1 MENEADLVRKKLSY
15 LSTLNEFDAR
25 HYIALWALEFGWGGI
40 SKISKITG
48 KSMNTIRKGIYEIET
63 NDNLNLKENG
73 RLRREGGGRKRIAD
87 KNPEV
92 KKDIENILE
101 ENTAGDPM
109 SKLRWTNKSTYAIAR
124 ELTSKGRNISED
136 TAGRII
142 KQLGY
147 SLQANIKSKE
157 SGSSEERD
165 SQFRYIN
172 EQVKLFDKKNMPVIS
187 VDTKKKEL
195 VGNFKN
201 NGRKWMK
208 KGKAE
213 IVNVYD
219 FESLAEGR
227 AIPYGIYEVLRN
239 NGFVNVGISRDTSEF
254 AVESIKQWWKN
265 IGKKNY
271 QNAKE
276 LLICADGGGS
286 NSSRS
291 KLWKFYLQKFAN
303 KTGLK
308 ITVCHFP
315 PGTSKWNKIEHKMFS
330 FISMNWK
337 GKPLINYEL
346 IINLIEG
353 TTTKKGLKIKAKI
366 DKRIYELGKKI
377 LEEEFNKVNILEH
390 EINPKWNYTLSKIS
404 KLFLGLP

>member
-1 MENEADLVRKKLSY
+1 MEKEAELVRQKLKY
-15 LSTLNEFDAR
+15 LSNLNEVDSR
-25 HYIALWALEFGWGGI
+25 NYLGLWAIEEGWGGI
-40 SKISKITG
+40 SKVNKLTG
-48 KSMNTIRKGIYEIET
+48 RAMDTIRKGIKEIKSGKNIKSET
-63 NDNLNLKENG
+63 G
-73 RLRREGGGRKRIAD
+73 RLRKKGGGRKKITE
-87 KNPEV
+87 KNPDVE
-92 KKDIENILE
+92 KKIENILE

-109 SKLRWTNKSTYAIAR
+109 SRLKWTNKSTYTITS
-124 ELTSKGRNISED
+124 ELKNQGQNISED
-136 TAGRII
+136 TTGRII
-142 KQLGY
+142 KKLGY

-172 EQVKLFDKKNMPVIS
+172 EQVKMFAKKNIPIIS
-187 VDTKKKEL
+187 VDAKKKEL

-201 NGRKWMK
+201 SGRKWMK

-219 FESLAEGR
+219 FWFLAKGK
-227 AIPYGIYEVLRN
+227 AIPYGIYDVN
-239 NGFVNVGISRDTSEF
+239 MNKGFVNVGIDHNTSEF
-254 AVESIKQWWKN
+254 AVESIRQWWNK

-271 QNAKE
+271 PNTHE

-286 NSSRS
+286 NASRS
-291 KLWKFYLQKFAN
+291 RLWKFYLQKFAN

-330 FISMNWK
+330 FISMNWR
-337 GKPLINYEL
+337 GKPLINYEI

-353 TTTKKGLKIKAKI
+353 TKTRKGLKIKAKI

-377 LEEEFNKVNILEH
+377 LDEEFEKINFERHKVN
-390 EINPKWNYTLSKIS
+390 PQWNYTLSKI
-404 KLFLGLP
+404 

>member
-1 MENEADLVRKKLSY
+1 MKKEAELSKNKLDY

-25 HYIALWALEFGWGGI
+25 HFVALWAKEIGWGGI
-40 SKISKITG
+40 FEVSKLTG
-48 KSMNTIRKGIYEIET
+48 KSMNTIRKGISE
-63 NDNLNLKENG
+63 LGRLSKLKEEG
-73 RLRREGGGRKRIAD
+73 RLRKRGGGRKKIVE

-109 SKLRWTNKSTYAIAR
+109 NRLRWTNKSTYTIAN
-124 ELTSKGRNISED
+124 ELKNKNKNVSED
-136 TAGRII
+136 TVGRII

-157 SGSSEERD
+157 SGNSEERD

-172 EQVKLFDKKNMPVIS
+172 EQVKVFEKKNMPVIS
-187 VDTKKKEL
+187 VDAKKKEL

-201 NGRKWMK
+201 NGRRWMK

-219 FESLAEGR
+219 FECLAKGK
-227 AIPYGIYEVLRN
+227 AIPYGIYEVLKN
-239 NGFVNVGISRDTSEF
+239 NGFVNVGISHDTSEF
-254 AVESIKQWWKN
+254 AVESIRQWWKN

-271 QNAKE
+271 PNARE

-286 NSSRS
+286 NASRS
-291 KLWKFYLQKFAN
+291 RLWKFYLQKFAN
-303 KTGLK
+303 KTGIK
-308 ITVCHFP
+308 ITVCHYP

-337 GKPLINYEL
+337 GKPLRSYEM

-353 TTTKKGLKIKAKI
+353 TKTKKGLKIKAKI
-366 DKRIYELGKKI
+366 DKKIYELGKKI
-377 LEEEFNKVNILEH
+377 LKEEFSKVNIEEH
-390 EINPKWNYTLSKIS
+390 QINPKWNYTLSKI
-404 KLFLGLP
+404 

>member
-1 MENEADLVRKKLSY
+1 MKKEDIDGLWLITLSECNEVQSRRLAGLRAIEIGRGGLLHVCKL
-15 LSTLNEFDAR
+15 
-25 HYIALWALEFGWGGI
+25 
-40 SKISKITG
+40 TG
-48 KSMNTIRKGIYEIET
+48 MSHHTVIKGI
-63 NDNLNLKENG
+63 KEVKNAKRLQTV
-73 RLRREGGGRKRIAD
+73 RLRKEGGGRKKIID

-101 ENTAGDPM
+101 ENTGGDPM
-109 SKLRWTNKSTYAIAR
+109 SKLKWTNKSTYTIAN
-124 ELTSKGRNISED
+124 ELNNKNQIISEG
-136 TAGRII
+136 TVGSVI
-142 KQLGY
+142 KSLGY

-172 EQVKLFDKKNMPVIS
+172 EQVKIFEKKNIPVIS
-187 VDTKKKEL
+187 VDAKKKEL

-201 NGRKWMK
+201 NGRRWMK

-213 IVNVYD
+213 IVNIYD
-219 FESLAEGR
+219 FWFLAKGK
-227 AIPYGIYEVLRN
+227 AIPYGIYDINLN
-239 NGFVNVGISRDTSEF
+239 KGFVNVGIDHNTSEF
-254 AVESIKQWWKN
+254 AVESIRQWWNK

-271 QNAKE
+271 SDTKE

-286 NSSRS
+286 NASRS
-291 KLWKFYLQKFAN
+291 RLWKFYLQKFAN

-330 FISMNWK
+330 FISMNWR
-337 GKPLINYEL
+337 GRPLINYEI

-353 TTTKKGLKIKAKI
+353 TKTKNGLKIKAKM
-366 DKRIYELGKKI
+366 DKKIYELKQKVSDK
-377 LEEEFNKVNILEH
+377 EFEKVNFLRH
-390 EINPKWNYTLSKIS
+390 EMNPQWNYTI
-404 KLFLGLP
+404 G

>member
-1 MENEADLVRKKLSY
+1 MEKEDLIRSKLNY
-15 LSTLNEFDAR
+15 LANLNEVDAR
-25 HYIALWALEFGWGGI
+25 NYVALWAIELGWGGI
-40 SKISKITG
+40 SKVNKLTG
-48 KSMNTIRKGIYEIET
+48 KSMDTIRKGINEIKSGT
-63 NDNLNLKENG
+63 NIKKEEG
-73 RLRREGGGRKRIAD
+73 RLRKKGGGRKKIAE
-87 KNPEV
+87 KNPDVE
-92 KKDIENILE
+92 KEIENILE

-109 SKLRWTNKSTYAIAR
+109 SKLKWTNKSTYTIAE
-124 ELTSKGRNISED
+124 ELNFNGKIISED

-172 EQVKLFDKKNMPVIS
+172 EQVKIFEKKNMPVIS

-201 NGRKWMK
+201 NGRRWTK

-213 IVNVYD
+213 IVNIYD
-219 FESLAEGR
+219 FEYLSKGK
-227 AIPYGIYEVLRN
+227 AIPYGVYEVLKN
-239 NGFVNVGISRDTSEF
+239 NGFVNVGISHDTSEF

-265 IGKKNY
+265 IGKRNY
-271 QNAKE
+271 RNTKE
-276 LLICADGGGS
+276 LLICADSGGS
-286 NSSRS
+286 NASRS
-291 KLWKFYLQKFAN
+291 KLWKFYLQRFAN
-303 KTGLK
+303 KTKLK

-337 GKPLINYEL
+337 GKPLRNYEM

-353 TTTKKGLKIKAKI
+353 TKTNKGLKIKAKI
-366 DKRIYELGKKI
+366 DKKMYELGKKI
-377 LEEEFNKVNILEH
+377 LEQEFKKINIKEH
-390 EINPKWNYTLSKIS
+390 EINPNWNYTLSKI
-404 KLFLGLP
+404 

>member
-1 MENEADLVRKKLSY
+1 MQKEAEIVRKKLMY
-15 LSTLNEFDAR
+15 LASLNEFDAR
-25 HYIALWALEFGWGGI
+25 HYLAIWAIEEGWGGI
-40 SKISKITG
+40 RKVCRLTG
-48 KSMNTIRKGIYEIET
+48 KSVNTIRKGIYEIET
-63 NDNLNLKENG
+63 KTNLDLKKSG
-73 RLRREGGGRKRIAD
+73 RLRKEGGGRKKIID

-109 SKLRWTNKSTYAIAR
+109 SKLKWTNKSTYTIAD
-124 ELTSKGRNISED
+124 ELKNKNQNASEV
-136 TAGRII
+136 TVGRII

-172 EQVKLFDKKNMPVIS
+172 EQVKLFEKKKMPIIS

-201 NGRKWMK
+201 SGKKWQK

-219 FESLAEGR
+219 FESLAKGK
-227 AIPYGIYEVLRN
+227 AIPYGIYEILKN
-239 NGFVNVGISRDTSEF
+239 NGFVNVGISHDTSEF

-265 IGKKNY
+265 IGEKNY
-271 QNAKE
+271 TRANE
-276 LLICADGGGS
+276 LLICADSGGS
-286 NSSRS
+286 NANRS
-291 KLWKFYLQKFAN
+291 KLWKFYLQKFAD
-303 KTGLK
+303 KTGLS

-337 GKPLINYEL
+337 GKPLRNYEMIL
-346 IINLIEG
+346 NLIEG
-353 TTTKKGLKIKAKI
+353 TKTKKGLKIKAKM
-366 DKRIYELGKKI
+366 DKHIYQIKKKVSD
-377 LEEEFNKVNILEH
+377 EEFEKINFRRHK
-390 EINPKWNYTLSKIS
+390 INPQWNYTIC
-404 KLFLGLP
+404 

>member
-1 MENEADLVRKKLSY
+1 MKEKETDKLW
-15 LSTLNEFDAR
+15 L
-25 HYIALWALEFGWGGI
+25 IALSECNEVQRRILAGVKAIEKGRGGV
-40 SKISKITG
+40 SYVCKLTG
-48 KSMNTIRKGIYEIET
+48 MSHHTVIKGMREIKDEKRKPVT
-63 NDNLNLKENG
+63 
-73 RLRREGGGRKRIAD
+73 RLRKEGGGRKKIVI
-87 KNPEV
+87 KNPLI
-92 KKDIENILE
+92 KNSIEDILE

-109 SKLRWTNKSTYAIAR
+109 SKLKWTNKSTYSIAN
-124 ELTSKGRNISED
+124 ELENHGQNISED
-136 TAGRII
+136 TVGRVIR
-142 KQLGY
+142 QLGY

-172 EQVKLFDKKNMPVIS
+172 KQVKRFTKKNIPIIS

-201 NGRKWMK
+201 PGRRWMK
-208 KGKAE
+208 KGEAE

-219 FESLAEGR
+219 FEYLAKGK
-227 AIPYGIYEVLRN
+227 AIPYGIYEVLKN
-239 NGFVNVGISRDTSEF
+239 NGFVNVGMSHDTSEF
-254 AVESIKQWWKN
+254 AVESIRQWWKN

-286 NSSRS
+286 NASRS

-330 FISMNWK
+330 FISMNWR
-337 GKPLINYEL
+337 GKPLKNYQL

-353 TTTKKGLKIKAKI
+353 TTTRKGLKIKAKI
-366 DKRIYELGKKI
+366 DKKIYALGKKI
-377 LEEEFNKVNILEH
+377 SESEFEKINIQEH
-390 EINPKWNYTLSKIS
+390 KINSKWNYTIY
-404 KLFLGLP
+404 

>member
-1 MENEADLVRKKLSY
+1 MSKNMDNLWLQELF
-15 LSTLNEFDAR
+15 TLNEVQRRRFA
-25 HYIALWALEFGWGGI
+25 ALKAMELGWGGVT
-40 SKISKITG
+40 KVGKMTG
-48 KSMNTIRKGIYEIET
+48 MSHNTIDKGIKEINSPNKNIT
-63 NDNLNLKENG
+63 K
-73 RLRREGGGRKRIAD
+73 RLRKEGGGRKTIVE
-87 KNPEV
+87 KTPEV

-109 SKLRWTNKSTYAIAR
+109 NKLKWTNKSTYTIAR
-124 ELTSKGRNISED
+124 ELISKGKKISEV
-136 TAGRII
+136 TTGRII

-157 SGSSEERD
+157 NGSSEERD

-172 EQVKLFDKKNMPVIS
+172 KQVKLFAKKNMPVIS

-201 NGRKWMK
+201 NGRKWTK

-219 FESLAEGR
+219 FEYLAKGK
-227 AIPYGIYEVLRN
+227 AIPYGIYEVLKN
-239 NGFVNVGISRDTSEF
+239 NGFVNVGISHDTSEF
-254 AVESIKQWWKN
+254 AVESIRQWWKN

-271 QNAKE
+271 PHSKE

-286 NSSRS
+286 NASRS
-291 KLWKFYLQKFAN
+291 RLWKFYLQKFAN

-337 GKPLINYEL
+337 GKPLRNYEL
-346 IINLIEG
+346 IINLIES

-366 DKRIYELGKKI
+366 DRNVYELGKKI
-377 LEEEFNKVNILEH
+377 PEKEASKINIFNHK
-390 EINPKWNYTLSKIS
+390 INSKWNYTIS
-404 KLFLGLP
+404 

>member
-1 MENEADLVRKKLSY
+1 MKKEIDLIRKKLNY
-15 LSTLNEFDAR
+15 LSSLNEFDAR
-25 HYIALWALEFGWGGI
+25 HYLAIWALESGWGGI
-40 SKISKITG
+40 SKVNKLTG

-63 NDNLNLKENG
+63 KNNLNLKDTG
-73 RLRREGGGRKRIAD
+73 RLRKEGGGRKKIAD
-87 KNPEV
+87 KNPEI
-92 KKDIENILE
+92 KKEIENILE

-109 SKLRWTNKSTYAIAR
+109 SKLKWTNKSTYSITNDLR
-124 ELTSKGRNISED
+124 TKGQNISED
-136 TAGRII
+136 TTGRLI
-142 KQLGY
+142 KSLGY

-172 EQVKLFDKKNMPVIS
+172 EQVNIFEKKNMPVIS

-201 NGRKWMK
+201 NGRRWMK
-208 KGKAE
+208 KGQAE

-219 FESLAEGR
+219 FEYLSKGK
-227 AIPYGIYEVLRN
+227 AIPYGIYEVLKN
-239 NGFVNVGISRDTSEF
+239 NGFVNVGISHDTSEF
-254 AVESIKQWWKN
+254 AVESIKKWWKN

-271 QNAKE
+271 SGAKE

-286 NSSRS
+286 NTSRS
-291 KLWKFYLQKFAN
+291 RLWKFYLQKFAN
-303 KTGLK
+303 KTRLK

-330 FISMNWK
+330 FISMNWR
-337 GKPLINYEL
+337 GKPLINYEM

-353 TTTKKGLKIKAKI
+353 TKTKKGLKIKAKI
-366 DKRIYELGKKI
+366 DKGIYELGKKI
-377 LEEEFNKVNILEH
+377 LEEEFNKINIEEH
-390 EINPKWNYTLSKIS
+390 KINPKWNYTLSKI
-404 KLFLGLP
+404 

>member
-1 MENEADLVRKKLSY
+1 MEKGVDLVIHKLKY
-15 LSTLNEFDAR
+15 LSSLNEVDSR
-25 HYIALWALEFGWGGI
+25 NYLGLWAIEEGWGGI
-40 SKISKITG
+40 SKIRGLTG
-48 KSMNTIRKGIYEIET
+48 KSMDTIRKGIKEIKSGKNIKT
-63 NDNLNLKENG
+63 QTG
-73 RLRREGGGRKRIAD
+73 RLRKEGGGRKKIID

-92 KKDIENILE
+92 KKEIEKILE

-109 SKLRWTNKSTYAIAR
+109 SRLRWTNKSTYTITDD
-124 ELTSKGRNISED
+124 LKNKNKNISED
-136 TAGRII
+136 SVGRII

-157 SGSSEERD
+157 NGTSEERD

-172 EQVKLFDKKNMPVIS
+172 EQVKLFEKRNMPVIS

-201 NGRKWMK
+201 SGRRWMK

-219 FESLAEGR
+219 FEYLAKGK
-227 AIPYGIYEVLRN
+227 AIPYGIYEVIKN
-239 NGFVNVGISRDTSEF
+239 NGFVNVGISHDTSEF

-265 IGKKNY
+265 IGKRNY
-271 QNAKE
+271 SKAKE
-276 LLICADGGGS
+276 LLICADSGGS
-286 NSSRS
+286 NANRS

-303 KTGLK
+303 KTKLK

-337 GKPLINYEL
+337 GKPLRNYEMIL
-346 IINLIEG
+346 NLIEG
-353 TTTKKGLKIKAKI
+353 TRTRKGLKIKAKM
-366 DKRIYELGKKI
+366 DKKIYELKKKVSD
-377 LEEEFNKVNILEH
+377 EEFEKIHFVRH
-390 EINPKWNYTLSKIS
+390 KTNPQWNYTLSKI
-404 KLFLGLP
+404 

>member
-1 MENEADLVRKKLSY
+1 MEKGAELVRQKLKY
-15 LSTLNEFDAR
+15 LSSLNEVDSR
-25 HYIALWALEFGWGGI
+25 NYLGLWAIEEGWGGI
-40 SKISKITG
+40 SKVNKLTG
-48 KSMNTIRKGIYEIET
+48 KAMDTIRKGIREIKSE
-63 NDNLNLKENG
+63 ENIKSKIG
-73 RLRREGGGRKRIAD
+73 RLRKKGGGRKKIVD

-92 KKDIENILE
+92 KKEIENILE

-109 SKLRWTNKSTYAIAR
+109 SKLKWTNKSTYTIAD
-124 ELTSKGRNISED
+124 ELKNKNNDISED
-136 TAGRII
+136 SVGRII

-147 SLQANIKSKE
+147 SLQSNIKSKE

-165 SQFRYIN
+165 SQFNYIN
-172 EQVKLFDKKNMPVIS
+172 ETAKIFAKKNIPVIS
-187 VDTKKKEL
+187 VDAKKKEL

-201 NGRKWMK
+201 SGRKWMK

-219 FESLAEGR
+219 FWFLAKGK
-227 AIPYGIYEVLRN
+227 AIPYGIYDICMN
-239 NGFVNVGISRDTSEF
+239 NGFVNVGIDHNTSEF
-254 AVESIKQWWKN
+254 AVESIRQWWNK

-271 QNAKE
+271 PNTKE

-286 NSSRS
+286 NASRS
-291 KLWKFYLQKFAN
+291 RLWKFYLQKFAN

-330 FISMNWK
+330 FISMNWR
-337 GKPLINYEL
+337 GKPLINYEM

-353 TTTKKGLKIKAKI
+353 TKTRKGLKIKAKM
-366 DKRIYELGKKI
+366 DKNIYELKQKVSN
-377 LEEEFNKVNILEH
+377 EEFEKINLKEH
-390 EINPKWNYTLSKIS
+390 KTNSKWNYTLSKI
-404 KLFLGLP
+404 

>member
-1 MENEADLVRKKLSY
+1 MPKNMDNLWLQE
-15 LSTLNEFDAR
+15 LSTLNEVQRRRFA
-25 HYIALWALEFGWGGI
+25 ALKAMEFGWGGVT
-40 SKISKITG
+40 KVCEITG
-48 KSMNTIRKGIYEIET
+48 MSHNTIDKGIEE
-63 NDNLNLKENG
+63 LKSSKKNITK
-73 RLRREGGGRKRIAD
+73 RLRKEGGGRKKIIE

-109 SKLRWTNKSTYAIAR
+109 SKLKWTNKSTYTIAK
-124 ELTSKGRNISED
+124 ELTSKGKNISEV
-136 TAGRII
+136 TTGRII

-157 SGSSEERD
+157 SGNSEERD

-172 EQVKLFDKKNMPVIS
+172 KQVKIFAKKNMPIIS

-201 NGRKWMK
+201 NGRKWQK

-219 FESLAEGR
+219 FEYLAKGK
-227 AIPYGIYEVLRN
+227 AIPYGIYEVLKN
-239 NGFVNVGISRDTSEF
+239 NGFVNVGISHDTSEF
-254 AVESIKQWWKN
+254 AVESIRQWWKN

-271 QNAKE
+271 PHSKE

-286 NSSRS
+286 NASRS
-291 KLWKFYLQKFAN
+291 RLWKFYLQKFAN

-330 FISMNWK
+330 FIS
-337 GKPLINYEL
+337 
-346 IINLIEG
+346 
-353 TTTKKGLKIKAKI
+353 
-366 DKRIYELGKKI
+366 
-377 LEEEFNKVNILEH
+377 
-390 EINPKWNYTLSKIS
+390 
-404 KLFLGLP
+404 

>member
-1 MENEADLVRKKLSY
+1 MEKEDLLKSKLDY
-15 LSTLNEFDAR
+15 LSDLNEVDAR
-25 HYIALWALEFGWGGI
+25 HFVGLWAIELGWGGI
-40 SKISKITG
+40 SKVNKLTG
-48 KSMNTIRKGIYEIET
+48 KSMDTIRKGIREIKSGT
-63 NDNLNLKENG
+63 NIKKEG
-73 RLRREGGGRKRIAD
+73 RLRKKGGGRKNIVE

-92 KKDIENILE
+92 KKDIENIHE

-109 SKLRWTNKSTYAIAR
+109 SKLKWTNKSTYTIAN
-124 ELTSKGRNISED
+124 ELKNKNQIVSED
-136 TAGRII
+136 TVGRII

-165 SQFRYIN
+165 SQFRHIN
-172 EQVKLFDKKNMPVIS
+172 EQVNIFEKKNMPVIS

-208 KGKAE
+208 KGTAE

-219 FESLAEGR
+219 FEYLSKGK
-227 AIPYGIYEVLRN
+227 AIPYGVYEVLKN
-239 NGFVNVGISRDTSEF
+239 NGFVNVGISHDTSEF
-254 AVESIKQWWKN
+254 AVESIWQWWKN
-265 IGKKNY
+265 IGEKNY
-271 QNAKE
+271 PGAKE

-286 NSSRS
+286 NASRS
-291 KLWKFYLQKFAN
+291 KLWKFYLQIFAN

-308 ITVCHFP
+308 ITVCYFP

-337 GKPLINYEL
+337 GKPLRNYEL

-353 TTTKKGLKIKAKI
+353 TTTKKGLKIKAKM
-366 DKRIYELGKKI
+366 DRKIYELGKKI
-377 LEEEFNKVNILEH
+377 SEKEFNKIKIEEH
-390 EINPKWNYTLSKIS
+390 KTNPKWNYTLSKI
-404 KLFLGLP
+404 